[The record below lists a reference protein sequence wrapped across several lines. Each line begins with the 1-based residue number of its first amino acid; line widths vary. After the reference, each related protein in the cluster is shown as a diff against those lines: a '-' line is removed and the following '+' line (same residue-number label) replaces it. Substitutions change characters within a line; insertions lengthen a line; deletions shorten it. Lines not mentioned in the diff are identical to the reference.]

1 MLSCDPRM
9 FHPECVPDVIACPEP
24 STKGPQE
31 LFAPPTRT
39 LYSSPGAGRVL
50 SYMFHVACEYEYRE
64 GGAGRG
70 EGRETYAVEGSAAV
84 GEELE
89 PVRRACGLV
98 GEAALGGATVP
109 AGEVRARGV
118 LRGLGDA
125 LHVDLE
131 DAAPPRAEAELELPV
146 VHHDVPVDCVHSMVR
161 HTHRARAKKEDDEE
175 EERGGRTGVVRVAL
189 LRADDRAMVL
199 PRAGLHR
206 GARRDPQRGVLR
218 AELRDR
224 VVERVLPVDE
234 LHVRRP
240 EAAVLDRDVLDHG
253 AVREHGPD
261 GLPRALEGRGRERPD
276 ALAGGEDEVLLARGV
291 VRDRGVAQLD
301 VACGDERG

>member
-1 MLSCDPRM
+1 M
-9 FHPECVPDVIACPEP
+9 
-24 STKGPQE
+24 
-31 LFAPPTRT
+31 
-39 LYSSPGAGRVL
+39 
-50 SYMFHVACEYEYRE
+50 ACEYEYRE

-89 PVRRACGLV
+89 PVRRSCGLV

-125 LHVDLE
+125 LHVNLE

-146 VHHDVPVDCVHSMVR
+146 VHHDVPVDCMRSMSD
-161 HTHRARAKKEDDEE
+161 TEQRARGRKKTTKKK
-175 EERGGRTGVVRVAL
+175 RGGRTGVVRVAL
-189 LRADDRAMVL
+189 LRADDRAVVL

-206 GARRDPQRGVLR
+206 RARRDPQRGVLR